1 MGRRMSN
8 GLMIFGFAGMA
19 KFTTRS
25 LPAFEMSNCDRL
37 SAVISTVGRNL
48 SGDLVEDV
56 KLLENKWRDMKL
68 STFKLLVPIIA
79 VTIQSNSAS
88 TVIPPYLDHMR
99 IPVALIGTLI
109 SLGPIFALLARL
121 PFGMLYNRARARW
134 LVSIA
139 ILAMGL
145 TNYGYSFA
153 ASSWS
158 FALVHCLNGF
168 AYSAV
173 TTLYMA
179 FYVDSLAPDE
189 NRNHAMGYYVGC
201 LAIGYS
207 TGNFFGGLIADHW
220 GFSWTFQLG
229 AFLSFVAV
237 GLLWFLHG
245 PSSDAGTHGKA
256 KDTGKLTLRESCRA
270 LLEPELA
277 TVVLV
282 ALFLNLLHQMGGVFI
297 SLYGLAVGMSLTQ
310 IGIIRAAYAGCNA
323 VTRPISGHVV
333 NKFGHKGLSYFGL
346 PLQSLILML
355 VPLFSS
361 FGTIIIVYVASGFM
375 RAIVIVANAV
385 GLVQDVPETKVR
397 RGLASGVYNAAG
409 DMGNILGPSIGGF
422 IAQATGIA
430 SVFVIGSLG
439 ATLSFAA
446 GVFLLRRLGRE

>member
-1 MGRRMSN
+1 
-8 GLMIFGFAGMA
+8 
-19 KFTTRS
+19 
-25 LPAFEMSNCDRL
+25 
-37 SAVISTVGRNL
+37 
-48 SGDLVEDV
+48 
-56 KLLENKWRDMKL
+56 MKL
-68 STFKLLVPIIA
+68 STVKLLVPIVA

-121 PFGMLYNRARARW
+121 PIGMLYRRGQARW
-134 LVSIA
+134 LVSAA
-139 ILAMGL
+139 IMAMGV

-153 ASSWS
+153 ESSWS
-158 FALVHCLNGF
+158 FAVVHCLNGF

-201 LAIGYS
+201 LAMGYS

-220 GFSWTFQLG
+220 GYSWTFQLG
-229 AFLSFVAV
+229 ALLSFVAV
-237 GLLWFLHG
+237 ALLWFLHG
-245 PSSDAGTHGKA
+245 PSSDAPASGKTKQA
-256 KDTGKLTLRESCRA
+256 GKLTVRESFKA

-297 SLYGLAVGMSLTQ
+297 SLYGLGVGMSLTQ

-333 NKFGHKGLSYFGL
+333 NKVGHKGLSYFGL
-346 PLQSLILML
+346 PLQALILML
-355 VPLFSS
+355 VPLFTG
-361 FGTIIIVYVASGFM
+361 FGTIIAVYVASGFM
-375 RAIVIVANAV
+375 RAIVLVANAV
-385 GLVQDVPETKVR
+385 GLVQDVPESKVR

-422 IAQATGIA
+422 IAHATGIA
-430 SVFVIGSLG
+430 SVFVVGSVGSTALFFLG
-439 ATLSFAA
+439 VLLVRRMSKAGEAKTLASQ
-446 GVFLLRRLGRE
+446 V